1 MVAGGDF
8 VVENVD
14 QIEALLEPALIVAER
29 KKRLEFLDGETIAN
43 RRSWMWAD
51 ETVRFSVSGP
61 NPVVTALSRECRA
74 KTGALV
80 VIHPFCLQSL
90 RAAISLPTLRHG
102 WQLLPDSCCAKPGPS
117 CHKHRGALR
126 IRQGSYT
133 AFFEAIP

>member
-1 MVAGGDF
+1 MVVGGDF

-61 NPVVTALSRECRA
+61 NPGCDRA
-74 KTGALV
+74 IERMSSKDRCTRRNPPKERKVGNEAFVATGG
-80 VIHPFCLQSL
+80 H
-90 RAAISLPTLRHG
+90 
-102 WQLLPDSCCAKPGPS
+102 
-117 CHKHRGALR
+117 
-126 IRQGSYT
+126 
-133 AFFEAIP
+133 